1 MSKDT
6 IQIITNQLKMTVF
19 KISLFFKKYLKDKT
33 IKKNSKYK
41 KFLLIDKVQFSEI
54 RVFKTK

>member
-6 IQIITNQLKMTVF
+6 IQIITNQLKMTLF
-19 KISLFFKKYLKDKT
+19 KISLFLKYLKDKT
-33 IKKNSKYK
+33 IKKTQYK